1 MLRFFC
7 VLCLFMVHLRI
18 NAQSSSIIEEEMYN
32 KFTSLM
38 SPEKVYLHTDK
49 DVYFATDTIWFSGY
63 VENTSYTSEF
73 GESNYIYVELI
84 SDKLYRDVNSY
95 LNYAKHESAV
105 VSRCKIKRT
114 DNSFAGHIVIPE
126 MNSTGRAIIRAYTY
140 WMINRPAEFM
150 FYKELELGIA
160 AACAIVLFLIICAF
174 TVLQNQVQKKYDYY

>member
-1 MLRFFC
+1 MVNNFKFIT
-7 VLCLFMVHLRI
+7 VLILCISISNCLF
-18 NAQSSSIIEEEMYN
+18 AQQNKGNSKLLYD

-114 DNSFAGHIVIPE
+114 DFGYEWPCKGASI
-126 MNSTGRAIIRAYTY
+126 
-140 WMINRPAEFM
+140 
-150 FYKELELGIA
+150 
-160 AACAIVLFLIICAF
+160 
-174 TVLQNQVQKKYDYY
+174 